1 MILVSHETLLVVI
14 SFIITVIASYTAL
27 ELAERVTL
35 KSSLRSL
42 WIFIS
47 SVAIG
52 AGIWSVSE
60 QSSNYWLGIKISITV
75 VFILVGTLVTLIL
88 YRQYTDQ
95 LIRPE
100 PLQESEKL
108 FRSLIREMPIGVLLL
123 DAEGKIIL
131 SNHVARE
138 LLLLTEADLQNKSI
152 FALNWQMLDE
162 DSKPLTSKTLP
173 IREALTKQQPVRN
186 YVIGLS
192 HNSANNILWLL
203 LNIDPQISEHKKLE
217 RLVCT
222 FSNITP
228 EKQAQEALRESEA
241 RFTLAVEGTAV
252 GIWDWDLLTGK
263 VYLSPSW
270 KSILGYAN
278 QELPNTMETW
288 QQCIHPDDSQQVMSI
303 LHDYLENKIPTY
315 EVEFRTRHKD
325 GSYRWVSVRGAA
337 LRNESGLPYRLSGS
351 HTDITERKQ
360 TEVALQKSAEREK
373 ALAIAIRRMRQTLDI
388 KTIFAATTSELRQVI
403 HCDRVVVYGFNSDWS
418 GEFVAES
425 VGMGW
430 ISLWE
435 EQNNNPQLQKNLL
448 SNERCIVRDFNSK
461 NENDD
466 ANKNSILGKDT
477 YLQQTQ
483 GGLYSQGTSYR
494 IVEDIYQAG
503 FDDCYIQLLEQF
515 QARAYIIVPIFSSNK
530 LWGLLAIYQNSAP
543 RQWQEAEVNIVVQ
556 IGNQLGV
563 ALQQAELLE
572 RTQKQSIA
580 LQQALLDA
588 DAANR
593 AKSEFLANMSHELR
607 TPLNAILGFTH
618 IMSRDNSL
626 STEHQEE
633 IGIINRAGEHLLTL
647 INDILEMSKIEAGRT
662 ILNENSF
669 NLIVFLEN
677 LQKMLQLKAESKGL
691 QLIFNYDQSLP
702 LYVRS
707 DEGKLRQILLNLLG
721 NAIKF
726 TAKGRVELRVKASYS
741 KQKENLESERLT
753 NSYKISFEVE
763 DTGDGI
769 ANEEMNLIFEP
780 FKQTVKGIQYQQGT
794 GLGLAISRKYVQLM
808 GGDIQVSSRP
818 GLGSLFLFEIPI
830 YEASANEI
838 PIQKLNC
845 KPISLAPNQPEYR
858 ILIADDMKDS
868 RLLLAKLLRGVGF
881 SIRESENGQEAV
893 NYWQNW
899 QPHLI
904 FMDMRMPVMDGF
916 LATQQIKATPQG
928 QTTKIVALT
937 ASAFEENRQTI
948 LASGCDDFVAKP
960 FREEILLE
968 KISQHIGVQYIYEKD
983 DVIES
988 HHQEKVSEAQV
999 VLLLLKMS
1007 SEWRKHLN
1015 LAASQCSDESV
1026 LELIAQIT
1034 PENQILATTLRELA
1048 LNFQFKKIMQ
1058 LTQANNE

>member
-1 MILVSHETLLVVI
+1 MIFDSHETLLVVI
-14 SFIITVIASYTAL
+14 SFIITVIAFYTDVK
-27 ELAERVTL
+27 LAGKVTL
-35 KSSLRSL
+35 KSSLR
-42 WIFIS
+42 IFIG

-52 AGIWSVSE
+52 AGIWSISE
-60 QSSNYWLGIKISITV
+60 QSSNYWLGIQISIAILL
-75 VFILVGTLVTLIL
+75 ILVGTLVTLIL

-95 LIRPE
+95 LIRQK

-108 FRSLIREMPIGVLLL
+108 FRSLIREMPVGVLLL

-152 FALNWQMLDE
+152 FALNWQMLDK
-162 DSKPLTSKTLP
+162 DGKPLTSKTLP
-173 IREALTKQQPVRN
+173 IREALTQQQPVRN

-192 HNSANNILWLL
+192 HNSATNILWLL
-203 LNIDPQISEHKKLE
+203 LNIDPQISKQKKLE

-228 EKQAQEALRESEA
+228 EKQAQE
-241 RFTLAVEGTAV
+241 
-252 GIWDWDLLTGK
+252 
-263 VYLSPSW
+263 
-270 KSILGYAN
+270 
-278 QELPNTMETW
+278 
-288 QQCIHPDDSQQVMSI
+288 
-303 LHDYLENKIPTY
+303 
-315 EVEFRTRHKD
+315 
-325 GSYRWVSVRGAA
+325 
-337 LRNESGLPYRLSGS
+337 
-351 HTDITERKQ
+351 
-360 TEVALQKSAEREK
+360 ALQKSAEREK

-418 GEFVAES
+418 GEFIAES

-435 EQNNNPQLQKNLL
+435 EQNNNAQLQKNAL
-448 SNERCIVRDFNSK
+448 SNERCVVRDFNSN
-461 NENDD
+461 NEDD
-466 ANKNSILGKDT
+466 ANKNSILVKDT

-483 GGLYSQGTSYR
+483 GGIYSQGTSYR

-530 LWGLLAIYQNSAP
+530 LWGLLAIYQNSVP
-543 RQWQEAEVNIVVQ
+543 RQWQESEVNIVVQ

-618 IMSRDNSL
+618 ILSRDNSL

-669 NLIVFLEN
+669 NLIVFIEN

-702 LYVRS
+702 LYVRT

-726 TAKGRVELRVKASYS
+726 TTNGSVELRVKARFL
-741 KQKENLESERLT
+741 KQKENLKNEKLA
-753 NSYKISFEVE
+753 NSYNISFEVE
-763 DTGDGI
+763 DTGHGI
-769 ANEEMNLIFEP
+769 ASEEINSIFEP

-808 GGDIQVSSRP
+808 GGDIQVSSRL

-838 PIQKLNC
+838 PVRKLNC

-858 ILIADDMKDS
+858 ILIADDVKDS

-893 NYWQNW
+893 NDWQNW

-928 QTTKIVALT
+928 QATKIVALT

-968 KISQHIGVQYIYEKD
+968 KISQHIGVQYIYTNDEI
-983 DVIES
+983 IES

-1007 SEWRKHLN
+1007 GEWRQHLN
-1015 LAASQCSDESV
+1015 FAASQCSDENV
-1026 LELIAQIT
+1026 LELITQIT

-1058 LTQANNE
+1058 LTQINNE